1 MSIIRTGGNMR
12 IRVGEIIG
20 MASLIL
26 SVGAALCG
34 CAVGPP
40 PPGELSDDGLQLV
53 PTSLID
59 ELYVAPGVSLANYQR
74 VMLDPIEVSFKKEWR
89 KQHPDLKDRD
99 VEVLKTRLADMLREK
114 LVAELARGGYAL
126 AEAPD
131 KDVLRLRPSIEE
143 VDLAAPEAA
152 SDKRT
157 FVHSKGQMTLRV
169 LGFDA
174 PSGALVAR
182 AKDFDEDPVKQ
193 ILERADRVSTNFAV
207 MKIYERWAQELRS
220 ALDVAK
226 VSAGARK
233 PQT

>member
-1 MSIIRTGGNMR
+1 MRKRFGDIVRTT
-12 IRVGEIIG
+12 
-20 MASLIL
+20 SLVL

-34 CAVGPP
+34 CAVAPP

-59 ELYVAPGVSLANYQR
+59 ELYVAPGVSLANYRR
-74 VMLDPIEVSFKKEWR
+74 VMLDPIEVSFKKDWR

-99 VEVLKTRLADMLREK
+99 VEALKTRLADMLREK
-114 LVAELARGGYAL
+114 LVAELARGGYTI

-131 KDVLRLRPSIEE
+131 KDVLRLRPSIEK
-143 VDLAAPEAA
+143 VDLAAPEGA

-182 AKDFDEDPVKQ
+182 AKDFDEDPVKSG
-193 ILERADRVSTNFAV
+193 LERADRVTTNFAV
-207 MKIYERWAQELRS
+207 LQIYERWAQELRS
-220 ALDVAK
+220 ALDAAR
-226 VSAGARK
+226 VSAGART
-233 PQT
+233 PQQ